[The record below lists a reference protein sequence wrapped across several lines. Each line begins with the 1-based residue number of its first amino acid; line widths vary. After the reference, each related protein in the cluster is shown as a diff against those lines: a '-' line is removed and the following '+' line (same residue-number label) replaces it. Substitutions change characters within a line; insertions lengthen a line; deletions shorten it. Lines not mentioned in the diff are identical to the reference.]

1 MTASVAAELRRGLE
15 MLAQS
20 SPNLEERIQAVAAL
34 KAIDEETKR
43 ADAEQAS
50 ARKYLAALAKPK
62 ASPDAS
68 TTKLQPPHP
77 QSVAAD
83 NQQQLNSS
91 TQPTPLQH
99 KGIDELQV
107 GLPSHAAPAH

>member
-1 MTASVAAELRRGLE
+1 MRERACHGSHSLPRQATVDSTASVAAELRRGLE

-50 ARKYLAALAKPK
+50 ARKYLAALAQPK
-62 ASPDAS
+62 ASPIREHS
-68 TTKLQPPHP
+68 
-77 QSVAAD
+77 QSV
-83 NQQQLNSS
+83 
-91 TQPTPLQH
+91 
-99 KGIDELQV
+99 
-107 GLPSHAAPAH
+107 PALI